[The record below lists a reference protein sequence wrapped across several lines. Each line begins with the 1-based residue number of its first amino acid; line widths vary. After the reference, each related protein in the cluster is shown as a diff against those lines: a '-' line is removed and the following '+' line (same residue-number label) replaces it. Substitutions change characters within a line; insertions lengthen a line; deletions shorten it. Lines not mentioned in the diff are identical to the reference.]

1 MSTRSK
7 LRRDQFLASCARS
20 TRGNVDDRKTNGC
33 KRHCGRISST
43 DLLGLR
49 TVGKDCT
56 FGWSGNLAL
65 LRRGQADGVGNRCRV
80 MLVVTDY
87 SSCAQQPSWRRSR
100 PHHDTGGHSCR
111 DGNVDYD
118 VGSHHQPQ
126 PG

>member
-49 TVGKDCT
+49 TVGKDCHL
-56 FGWSGNLAL
+56 GG
-65 LRRGQADGVGNRCRV
+65 RGISPCCGEVKPMAWG
-80 MLVVTDY
+80 TD
-87 SSCAQQPSWRRSR
+87 A
-100 PHHDTGGHSCR
+100 G
-111 DGNVDYD
+111 
-118 VGSHHQPQ
+118 
-126 PG
+126 